1 MLYYVYALNINVHN
15 IHVYC
20 QFLNWLY
27 LCHKLHINIWLFYGY
42 SLHCNII
49 KKKTFD
55 QFMVINKNIT
65 EIYYGSLKFF
75 LFSPF
80 EAFIFF
86 QIYKDTKCMYDI
98 KRCNTYQH
106 LMFVNACC
114 SYLRTFRAVVCVCW
128 GVVSGEKLMDG
139 LYRVVHLFATLLS
152 QADQL

>member
-1 MLYYVYALNINVHN
+1 MEVSNFFSSVLLKLLYSFRFIKTPNI
-15 IHVYC
+15 
-20 QFLNWLY
+20 
-27 LCHKLHINIWLFYGY
+27 
-42 SLHCNII
+42 
-49 KKKTFD
+49 
-55 QFMVINKNIT
+55 
-65 EIYYGSLKFF
+65 
-75 LFSPF
+75 
-80 EAFIFF
+80 
-86 QIYKDTKCMYDI
+86 CMYDI